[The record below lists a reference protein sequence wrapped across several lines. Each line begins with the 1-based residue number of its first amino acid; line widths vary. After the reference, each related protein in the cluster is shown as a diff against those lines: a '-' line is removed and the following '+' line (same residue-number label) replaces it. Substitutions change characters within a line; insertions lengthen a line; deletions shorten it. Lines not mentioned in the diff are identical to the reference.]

1 MIILTTKNTKYKIVI
16 YENGIW
22 ITLIKEKVHITTVAT
37 MLRYGIFK
45 QHRISKKSSQSG
57 KSHKATG
64 KTIKQKFIIHI
75 IIDIFWSSFL
85 LIFSNIKNSFLPQY
99 AYNLIIH
106 SLLGSHLEQGR
117 YDFLASSA
125 NILNE
130 FGFVKI
136 SSQSSLW

>member
-1 MIILTTKNTKYKIVI
+1 MMILTTKNIKYKTVI
-16 YENGIW
+16 YEKGIW

-64 KTIKQKFIIHI
+64 KTIKQKFIIHKI
-75 IIDIFWSSFL
+75 IVIFLVLFSPY
-85 LIFSNIKNSFLPQY
+85 IFKHKNSFLPQY

-106 SLLGSHLEQGR
+106 SLLGLHLEQGR
-117 YDFLASSA
+117 YDFFASSA
-125 NILNE
+125 DILNE
-130 FGFVKI
+130 FGFVRI
-136 SSQSSLW
+136 SSQSSL